1 MKLHKQATDTAP
13 PVLLTTEGAAQYLG
27 LSAKTL
33 NNWRCLGG
41 HRGPPFVRAGRAVRY
56 DRRTLDA
63 WINGNTHDSTSAADH
78 RLANMAA

>member
-1 MKLHKQATDTAP
+1 MKLTKQPTETSP
-13 PVLLTTEGAAQYLG
+13 PVLLTTAGAAQYLG

-41 HRGPPFVRAGRAVRY
+41 HRGPSFVRAGRAVRY

-63 WINGNTHDSTSAADH
+63 WITGNTYASTSAADH
-78 RLANMAA
+78 ASADMAA

>member
-1 MKLHKQATDTAP
+1 MERSNQAPHRAAVT
-13 PVLLTTEGAAQYLG
+13 LLTTSDAARYLG

-63 WINGNTHDSTSAADH
+63 WITGNTYASTSAADH
-78 RLANMAA
+78 ASADMAA